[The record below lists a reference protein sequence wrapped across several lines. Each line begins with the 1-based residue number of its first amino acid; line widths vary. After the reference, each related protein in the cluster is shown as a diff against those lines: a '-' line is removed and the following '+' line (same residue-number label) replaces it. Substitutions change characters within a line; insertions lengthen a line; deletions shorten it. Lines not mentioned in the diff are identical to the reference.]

1 MSFFQ
6 MGPGDLIT
14 AVKAIWTVYESIAG
28 GAAKDFNS
36 FLDEFRSIK
45 DLLEKLE
52 QVKGSTSKDGVDL
65 GTFYDQTLREC
76 AKFVD
81 NHKKLAQD
89 ESLAAGDRRHSLG
102 TKVSTLFEK
111 SIWPLERDE
120 AEKLRRK
127 LERCLKMATLK
138 STEETR
144 GMAIKIIREAE
155 HGRLENLEMLKSIK
169 TMTAQI
175 SSLLRWCV
183 LEGPA
188 DADSLNMMHNM
199 AHLHYRSRP
208 ALPEPGHEL
217 RMIPEDEEMFTFE
230 RQGSLEV
237 LDRIRETSERLD
249 NLVRRLNP
257 HETSGR
263 KLEQYQSPGR
273 AYTLESMSDGAPT
286 VGPVAELLHQA
297 SDDVRDALEIV
308 GYKRDFVPSHDSS
321 QKRHDQAGRP
331 GPQKIN
337 EAAEEWEQ
345 FRQWLDFQFKHTF
358 TAMPDDLESRNSI
371 SRVQSSSSLLSSS
384 PEVGLPGIFLSRT
397 STHESDLESQ
407 ASPLYGTN
415 VSIPDRRV
423 QLTEHPVQIEFPHPD
438 VAHRTAFRSLTCTVI
453 AVFNAQNEPEAIEAV
468 DIHSG
473 VKVTQKIQPPSHQ
486 VQSSMLPYV
495 PSRRVSKSFSDS
507 YVIWFQGSHRTK
519 IEEEQRLTRLRIAPV
534 YRCHDRKDFLAFQKA
549 LLKRRVIHCIDVRK
563 ISANTGEYHCN
574 SAETVRILEDPITK
588 RQSLLYFASYPGT
601 GRYAKFIDTPITEFG
616 KPHAKSKHVKLPY
629 NSISRR
635 SSIESATSVLSQ
647 ESRHS
652 VSSKHSLSTSPGSN
666 RREKYLELEFFEA
679 ADCTKF
685 LKALRDGE
693 EDP

>member
-1 MSFFQ
+1 
-6 MGPGDLIT
+6 MGPGDLVT
-14 AVKAIWTVYESIAG
+14 AAKAIWTVYESIAG

-52 QVKGSTSKDGVDL
+52 EVKGSTSNDGADL
-65 GTFYDQTLREC
+65 GAFYDQTLREC
-76 AKFVD
+76 AKFVET
-81 NHKKLAQD
+81 HKKLAQD
-89 ESLAAGDRRHSLG
+89 EALTAGGHRHSLG

-111 SIWPLERDE
+111 SIWPLEQDE

-183 LEGPA
+183 LEGPT
-188 DADSLNMMHNM
+188 DADSWNMMHNM
-199 AHLHYRSRP
+199 THLHYRSRP

-217 RMIPEDEEMFTFE
+217 RMIPEDEELFVFE
-230 RQGSLEV
+230 RQGSLEI

-257 HETSGR
+257 HDASGR
-263 KLEQYQSPGR
+263 KMEQCQPPGR

-286 VGPVAELLHQA
+286 VAPVAELLHQA
-297 SDDVRDALEIV
+297 SDDVRAALEIV
-308 GYKRDFVPSHDSS
+308 GYKDDFVPSHDSS
-321 QKRHDQAGRP
+321 QKGHDLAGHP
-331 GPQKIN
+331 GSQNIN

-358 TAMPDDLESRNSI
+358 NTIPDDHESRNSI
-371 SRVQSSSSLLSSS
+371 SRVQSSSLLSSS
-384 PEVGLPGIFLSRT
+384 PETGLPGIFLSRT
-397 STHESDLESQ
+397 STRESDLESQ
-407 ASPLYGTN
+407 ASPLYGPS
-415 VSIPDRRV
+415 VFIPDRRV

-438 VAHRTAFRSLTCTVI
+438 VAHRTAFRSLTCTVT

-473 VKVTQKIQPPSHQ
+473 AKVTQKIQPSSHQ
-486 VQSSMLPYV
+486 VQSSMLPYM
-495 PSRRVSKSFSDS
+495 PSRRVSRSFSED

-519 IEEEQRLTRLRIAPV
+519 IEEEQRLTRLRMAPV
-534 YRCHDRKDFLAFQKA
+534 YRCHDRKDFYDFQKA
-549 LLKRRVIHCIDVRK
+549 LLKRRVIHCIDVRN
-563 ISANTGEYHCN
+563 ISVNTGEYHCN

-588 RQSLLYFASYPGT
+588 SRSLLYFASYPGT
-601 GRYAKFIDTPITEFG
+601 GRCAKFVDMQVTEFG

-652 VSSKHSLSTSPGSN
+652 ISSKHSLSTSPGSSK
-666 RREKYLELEFFEA
+666 REKYLEFEFFEA

-685 LKALRDGE
+685 VKALRDGE
-693 EDP
+693 EILK